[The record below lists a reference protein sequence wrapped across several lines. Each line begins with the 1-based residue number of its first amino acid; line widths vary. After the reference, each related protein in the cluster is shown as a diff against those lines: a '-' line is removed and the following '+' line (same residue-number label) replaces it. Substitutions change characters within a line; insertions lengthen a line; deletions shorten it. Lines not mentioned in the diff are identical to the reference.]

1 MARTARQLRSVASAR
16 SASHRAVWGPSPRK
30 ILDLLRSFLV
40 QSWDETARFN
50 NLLAR
55 LSILLVRRP
64 PHLPHLLLRPCVSRP
79 AMSGGEG
86 GGERGE
92 GNVAGLETN
101 CGQYQMWFQEFA
113 TSDRQTAAFCS
124 CSPSR
129 DIAVQLVH
137 SMNFQWRSGVGICWH
152 KVLSMAGPPPPPP
165 PPPTTPNAGTTDL
178 RLESAANAHSATL
191 LPYTVDDRKF
201 LPKADSYSSR
211 PIHIK
216 T

>member
-1 MARTARQLRSVASAR
+1 MARAARQPRSVASAR

-86 GGERGE
+86 GGEREE

-165 PPPTTPNAGTTDL
+165 PPPPQLPPTLVLQIWSLQQMPTL
-178 RLESAANAHSATL
+178 RLSCPTL
-191 LPYTVDDRKF
+191 WMTGN
-201 LPKADSYSSR
+201 SYPR
-211 PIHIK
+211 LIHIAQGQYI
-216 T
+216 